1 MCDEQDWVDRAVV
14 RGILRLFQ
22 LTVYSVLGL
31 AYLALAGSLVW
42 SGWTLWRYWH

>member
-1 MCDEQDWVDRAVV
+1 MCDEQDWVDRALV

-22 LTVYSVLGL
+22 LTAYSALGL
-31 AYLALAGSLVW
+31 AYLALAGSLFW

>member
-1 MCDEQDWVDRAVV
+1 VNEWDRLEDWLIVTAVLTGY
-14 RGILRLFQ
+14 RIL
-22 LTVYSVLGL
+22 VYSVLGL